1 MARCHIEWLS
11 RTSNLKAMLS
21 RLQVKNYV
29 LIDSLE
35 IDFPEGLIIITGQ
48 TGAGKS
54 ILMGA
59 LSLVMGAKA
68 DASMV
73 SEGADNCVVEAEF
86 EMGADEELKAL
97 IEENEAEWEDGN
109 LIIRRVVNRSGRS
122 RAFINDC
129 PVPVQVLQ
137 DISSR
142 LVDVHSQHQTLL
154 LSDKNFQM
162 GILDYFAGNSHLREC
177 CAQLWRKQ
185 SNLKSELSA
194 LEAKISRLAGERDYN
209 ESQYRQLEAAAL
221 REGELVE
228 LEEEQKQLANAEE
241 IKTGLS
247 SVEDL
252 FSAASDEGRLSLDS
266 MLKEA
271 AKYLS
276 KVGRFV
282 PSVSELSDRV
292 DSCRRELDDILS
304 DISQINSRVD
314 MSQERLEEVE
324 SRMSMIYGL
333 FQKHGCT
340 TETEL
345 ITLRDSLSEM
355 LFDSTQLEE
364 KREELQKE
372 LAAVSKEL
380 YAAADEL
387 SISRKNASGNF
398 AESIQTS
405 IRGLEL
411 PYAIFEVELLEAPL
425 SASGIDSIQFRFSS
439 TGRNAVDVAKCAS
452 GGEMSRIML
461 ALKAMRARFAKMP
474 TMVFDEIDTGV
485 SGSVADKMGSMIC
498 DMGSYMQV
506 FAITHLPQVAAKGTA
521 HYLVSKEI
529 DPSTSKAVSTIKR
542 LSDDQR
548 VLELA
553 RMLSGSILTDAAI
566 ANAESLLKG

>member
-1 MARCHIEWLS
+1 
-11 RTSNLKAMLS
+11 MLS
-21 RLQVKNYV
+21 RLHVRNYV

-54 ILMGA
+54 ILLGA
-59 LSLVMGAKA
+59 LSLIMGSKA

-73 SEGADNCVVEAEF
+73 SDGADNCVVEAEF

-97 IEENEAEWEDGN
+97 VEENEAEWEEGH

-142 LVDVHSQHQTLL
+142 LVDIHSQHQTLL
-154 LSDKNFQM
+154 LSDRNFQM
-162 GILDYFAGNSHLREC
+162 GILDYFAGNADLRER
-177 CAQLWRKQ
+177 CAELWRSQ
-185 SNLKSELSA
+185 TVLKSEISSLDT
-194 LEAKISRLAGERDYN
+194 KIARLAGERDYN
-209 ESQYRQLEAAAL
+209 EAQFRQLEAAAL
-221 REGELVE
+221 RDGELAE

-241 IKTGLS
+241 IKNSLSSADALFSGAASEGLS
-247 SVEDL
+247 ID
-252 FSAASDEGRLSLDS
+252 AS
-266 MLKEA
+266 LKEA
-271 AKYLS
+271 
-276 KVGRFV
+276 GRLLARAGKFL
-282 PSVSELSDRV
+282 PAASELAERV
-292 DSCRRELDDILS
+292 DSCRRELDDIYS
-304 DISQINSRVD
+304 DISYLNSRVD
-314 MSQERLEEVE
+314 MSPERLEEVE

-345 ITLRDSLSEM
+345 INLRDSLSDL

-364 KREELQKE
+364 KRAELQSQLESVTKE
-372 LAAVSKEL
+372 LQAVAS
-380 YAAADEL
+380 DL
-387 SISRKNASGNF
+387 SFSRRDASAEF
-398 AESIQTS
+398 ANSIQSS

-411 PYAIFEVELLEAPL
+411 PYAIFEVEVLEAPL
-425 SASGIDSIQFRFSS
+425 SANGSDTIQFRFSS
-439 TGRNAVDVAKCAS
+439 TGKNAVDVAKCAS

-461 ALKAMRARFAKMP
+461 ALKAMRARFSEMP
-474 TMVFDEIDTGV
+474 TMIFDEIDTGV

-498 DMGSYMQV
+498 DMGAYMQV
-506 FAITHLPQVAAKGTA
+506 FAITHLPQVAAKGSA
-521 HYLVSKEI
+521 HYLVSKDI
-529 DPSTSKAVSTIKR
+529 DPATSKAVSTIKR

-553 RMLSGSILTDAAI
+553 RMLSGSVLTDAAI